1 MSDQTPEIS
10 VVIPAHNEAGNLAPL
25 LEEIAAALPAE
36 RPYEVV
42 VVDDG
47 STDGTAQELD
57 ASRATYPALRVI
69 RHSKASGQSRALVTG
84 ITQAHGRLIVTLDG
98 DGQNDPADI
107 PALLQAYAQAEKP
120 ALVVGHRRNRKDSWS
135 KRYTSW
141 IARDLRRLLLGDR
154 IPDSGCSLKVFD
166 RETFLTL
173 PQFNHM
179 HRFLTVLWQRSGG
192 QTVSVSV
199 NHRPRGNGSS
209 KYGFFDRLW
218 AAFIDLFGVMWLRLR
233 HVRVEAEEIT
243 PPGAD

>member
-25 LEEIAAALPAE
+25 LDEIAAAMPE
-36 RPYEVV
+36 GRSYEVV

-47 STDGTAQELD
+47 STDGTVAELEAAQ
-57 ASRATYPALRVI
+57 AVHATLRVL
-69 RHSKASGQSRALVTG
+69 RHASAAGQSRALVTG
-84 ITQAHGRLIVTLDG
+84 IHHAGGALIMTMDG

-107 PALLQAYAQAEKP
+107 PALLLAHAEVQSP

-141 IARDLRRLLLGDR
+141 VARDIRRLLLGDG

-166 RETFLTL
+166 RATFLTL

-179 HRFLTVLWQRSGG
+179 HRFLTVLWQRAGG
-192 QTVSVSV
+192 ETVSVTV
-199 NHRPRGNGSS
+199 NHRPRTQGVS
-209 KYGFFDRLW
+209 KYGFFGRAG
-218 AAFIDLFGVMWLRLR
+218 AAFVDLFGVMWLRHR
-233 HVRVEAEEIT
+233 HVRVEAEDVKRPDAE
-243 PPGAD
+243 